1 MRKFLLALATGCLIA
16 AAANAALADG
26 PPAGRSVKDAPVYSP
41 PINWT
46 GFYVAAGAGY
56 GMWTADTTTINPA
69 TGLCVLCVPQTQG
82 GRGALGTF
90 GIGYDVQLR
99 ERFVTGVF
107 VDGSLSRIKGTIQ
120 DQGPFFAGAIEENHA
135 FSVGARFGTLVSAS
149 VLAYGTAGYS
159 RAHFT
164 NADMV
169 TTFAGAPSGFS
180 TPGFWRGGWFIVA
193 AARKW
198 PCIRDVLANRI
209 PLCRLWHRCPAR
221 YECSWG
227 SAKQHWVSRSSSK
240 RCVPSWSTNSTGSA
254 DSPAGAR
261 PKSRA
266 AAIKSV

>member
-1 MRKFLLALATGCLIA
+1 MRKFLLALATGGLIA

-99 ERFVTGVF
+99 ERFVAGVF

-120 DQGPFFAGAIEENHA
+120 DQGPFFAGTIEENHA
-135 FSVGARFGTLVSAS
+135 FSVGARFGTLVSPS

-180 TPGFWRGGWFIVA
+180 TPAFWRGGWFIGGGTEMA
-193 AARKW
+193 LHTGWFWRTEYRYADYGTA
-198 PCIRDVLANRI
+198 VLPDTNAVGAVQNSI
-209 PLCRLWHRCPAR
+209 GFPAI
-221 YECSWG
+221 E
-227 SAKQHWVSRSSSK
+227 QTVRSELVYK
-240 RCVPSWSTNSTGSA
+240 FNWIGR
-254 DSPAGAR
+254 
-261 PKSRA
+261 
-266 AAIKSV
+266 

>member
-1 MRKFLLALATGCLIA
+1 MRKFLLALATGGLIA

-90 GIGYDVQLR
+90 GIGYDAQLR
-99 ERFVTGVF
+99 ERFVVGVF

-120 DQGPFFAGAIEENHA
+120 DQGPFFAGTIEENHA
-135 FSVGARFGTLVSAS
+135 FSVGARFGTLVSPS

-169 TTFAGAPSGFS
+169 TTSPARPRGSLRRPSGGAAGS
-180 TPGFWRGGWFIVA
+180 LA

-198 PCIRDVLANRI
+198 PCTRDGSGEPNTAMPTMA
-209 PLCRLWHRCPAR
+209 PLCCPIRMQLGPCKTAL
-221 YECSWG
+221 G
-227 SAKQHWVSRSSSK
+227 SPPSSK
-240 RCVPSWSTNSTGSA
+240 RCVPSWLQIRTGSA
-254 DSPAGAR
+254 DSAGAR
-261 PKSRA
+261 PKPRA